1 MAKIAPP
8 RPTKGIGAKFMIIPP
23 QAEPSAIPVLKDTGF
38 NAEAKVIAS
47 GFSLVAVFK
56 KCNCAG
62 EFCKYIITPMSKIF
76 IKPKTNDN

>member
-1 MAKIAPP
+1 MAKTAPP

-56 KCNCAG
+56 NAIVLVN
-62 EFCKYIITPMSKIF
+62 FVNTLSHP
-76 IKPKTNDN
+76 

>member
-23 QAEPSAIPVLKDTGF
+23 QAEPSAIPVLNDTGF

-56 KCNCAG
+56 NAIALVN
-62 EFCKYIITPMSKIF
+62 FVNTLSHP
-76 IKPKTNDN
+76 

>member
-23 QAEPSAIPVLKDTGF
+23 QAEPSAIPVLNDTGF

-62 EFCKYIITPMSKIF
+62 EFCNTHFSRGTKLRI
-76 IKPKTNDN
+76 

>member
-8 RPTKGIGAKFMIIPP
+8 KPTKGIGAKFMIIPP
-23 QAEPSAIPVLKDTGF
+23 QAEPSAIPVLNDTGF

-76 IKPKTNDN
+76 IKPKTK

>member
-8 RPTKGIGAKFMIIPP
+8 RPTKGIGANFMIIPP
-23 QAEPSAIPVLKDTGF
+23 QAEPSAIPVLNDTGF

-56 KCNCAG
+56 NAIALVN
-62 EFCKYIITPMSKIF
+62 FVNTLSHL
-76 IKPKTNDN
+76 